1 MTHETTAIFY
11 DGISSVAQEI
21 IMIFDVKKETFHFKS
36 HESFYSWEVTKIN
49 FIKKKDWI
57 ELQYGD
63 SPIMIVK
70 IENKTF
76 IDNIKAFLATNGHIG
91 WYQKMINLDLKI
103 HFGISLFILGLIAL
117 CYLYV
122 IPWAGEKST
131 ILIPESYD
139 TKLGSVFFENN
150 TLLSTVDS
158 SKTNHLNQFAK
169 KLKLKNKRPL
179 HFIVIDSNIENAFA
193 LPDGTIVVYT
203 GIINLMDNYEEL
215 TGLIGHEV
223 AHVNQRHSMKMLC
236 RNLSGYLF
244 ISTVLGDANGIMA
257 VLGEN
262 VNTLQSLSFS
272 REFEHEADAEG
283 LKIVTENKV
292 NPEGMLSLF
301 KKLQTENKIEIPE
314 FLSSHPVTKDRI
326 LYINK
331 MIKTNSFRS
340 VKNSKLTDLFNKIKD
355 KE

>member
-1 MTHETTAIFY
+1 MEHKTTAVFY

-21 IMIFDVKKETFHFKS
+21 MLVFDVKKETFCFKS
-36 HESFYSWEVTKIN
+36 PESINSWEVAKIN

-63 SPIMIVK
+63 SPVMIVK

-76 IDNIKAFLATNGHIG
+76 IDKITAFLATNGHIS
-91 WYQKMINLDLKI
+91 WYQKMLNLDLKI
-103 HFGISLFILGLIAL
+103 HLGISLFILGLIAL

-150 TLLSTVDS
+150 TLLNTVDS
-158 SKTNHLNQFAK
+158 LKTNNLNEFAK
-169 KLKLKNKRPL
+169 ELKLKNKRPL
-179 HFIVIDSNIENAFA
+179 HFIVIDSDVENAFA
-193 LPDGTIVVYT
+193 LPDGTIVVYN
-203 GIINLMDNYEEL
+203 GIINLMDDYEEL

-244 ISTVLGDANGIMA
+244 ISTVLGDANGVMT

-283 LKIVTENKV
+283 LKIATENKV
-292 NPEGMLSLF
+292 SASGMLRLF
-301 KKLQTENKIEIPE
+301 KKLQTETKIEIPE

-326 LYINK
+326 LYIDK

-340 VKNSKLTDLFNKIKD
+340 VKHPKLTYLFNKIKD
-355 KE
+355 RK

>member
-1 MTHETTAIFY
+1 MTKETTAVFY

-21 IMIFDVKKETFHFKS
+21 ILIFDVKKEAFYFKS
-36 HESFYSWEVTKIN
+36 SENNYSWDITNVDFITKRN
-49 FIKKKDWI
+49 WI

-63 SPIMIVK
+63 DPLMIIK
-70 IENKTF
+70 IEDKIF
-76 IDNIKAFLATNGHIG
+76 IDTIISFRVSNNHIN
-91 WYQKMINLDLKI
+91 WYQKLLDLDFKI
-103 HFGISLFILGLIAL
+103 HFGIAISILGLIAL
-117 CYLYV
+117 CYLYI

-131 ILIPESYD
+131 ILIPERYD
-139 TKLGSVFFENN
+139 TKLGSVFFQNN

-158 SKTNHLNQFAK
+158 LKTNHLNEFAK
-169 KLKLKNKRPL
+169 ELKLKNRKAL

-203 GIINLMDNYEEL
+203 GIIDLMDNYEEL
-215 TGLIGHEV
+215 VGLIGHEV
-223 AHVNQRHSMKMLC
+223 AHVNHRHSMKMLC

-244 ISTVLGDANGIMA
+244 ISTVLGDANGVMA

-272 REFEHEADAEG
+272 REFEHEADTEG
-283 LKIVTENKV
+283 LKIVIENKV
-292 NPEGMLSLF
+292 NPYGMQRLF
-301 KKLQTENKIEIPE
+301 KKLQTESKIEIPE

-326 LYINK
+326 LNINK

-340 VKNSKLTDLFNKIKD
+340 VKNSELTYLFNKIKD